1 MLEEQAT
8 RVEELLAKPGDMESK
23 QEEDEVRSVWYCY
36 YKCMDVC
43 TSPVGSIHRR
53 QKWGEGGGRGAF
65 SPTPKFQS
73 GGHRGYALNAILLML
88 QRKFQSGGHR
98 GYALNAILLMLQR
111 KFQSG
116 GHRGYALNAILLML
130 QRSSIQKLSTVQ
142 IRMYIS

>member
-53 QKWGEGGGRGAF
+53 QKWGEGGGGVGHFPPPSSF
-65 SPTPKFQS
+65 SQGDT
-73 GGHRGYALNAILLML
+73 GGML
-88 QRKFQSGGHR
+88 
-98 GYALNAILLMLQR
+98 
-111 KFQSG
+111 
-116 GHRGYALNAILLML
+116 
-130 QRSSIQKLSTVQ
+130 
-142 IRMYIS
+142 